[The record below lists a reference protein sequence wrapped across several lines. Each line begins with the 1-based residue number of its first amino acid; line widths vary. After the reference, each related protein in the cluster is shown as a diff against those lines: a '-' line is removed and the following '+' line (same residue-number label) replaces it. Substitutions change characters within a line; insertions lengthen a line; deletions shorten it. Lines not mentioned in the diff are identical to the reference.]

1 MTEESDELTLNTQ
14 IANQFIN
21 IANSLISDGKP
32 AMAIASGLRHASANF
47 SAFAI
52 ASSQLTPP
60 PLDTLNSEFNE
71 LFTYYFERHRENTP
85 NDLGL
90 EALIEKAKNEI

>member
-32 AMAIASGLRHASANF
+32 PMAIASGLRHASANF

-52 ASSQLTPP
+52 ANSQTTPP
-60 PLDTLNSEFNE
+60 PLDTLNSQFNE
-71 LFTYYFERHRENTP
+71 LFTYYFTRHRENTP

-90 EALIEKAKNEI
+90 EDLIEKAKNEI